1 MSKRA
6 IDAMLPFLTDGFG
19 NPSSIH
25 SLGQRSFEALESA
38 RGIISRRLDCETSE
52 VYFTSGGTESDNL
65 AIHSAVLAG
74 IKNGRRHIVT
84 SKTEH
89 HAVLNTISE
98 FRDEGLEVTYLDVGL
113 NGSVDPSLLERSV
126 RPDTALVS
134 IMYANNET
142 GVINPVS
149 EIGRICKE
157 RGILFHTDAVQAVG
171 HIPLSFRE
179 TGADYLSFSGHK
191 LHGPKGVGVLI
202 SKKNAP
208 LLSLIKGGS
217 QERGKRAGTENVGG
231 ICSMAEALDESCE
244 SFEESVVCITAL
256 RDRLIDGLLTIPGT
270 VINGGGE
277 RLPGIVNVSFEGTD
291 GESIVHLLD
300 FMGIAASTGAA
311 CTSASG
317 SPSHVLLAMGKGPD
331 IAKGSVRFSLDRD
344 NTVDEIDTIIG
355 SVKNAVSRIRGLG

>member
-1 MSKRA
+1 
-6 IDAMLPFLTDGFG
+6 ML
-19 NPSSIH
+19 
-25 SLGQRSFEALESA
+25 SLSA
-38 RGIISRRLDCETSE
+38 
-52 VYFTSGGTESDNL
+52 
-65 AIHSAVLAG
+65 
-74 IKNGRRHIVT
+74 
-84 SKTEH
+84 
-89 HAVLNTISE
+89 
-98 FRDEGLEVTYLDVGL
+98 
-113 NGSVDPSLLERSV
+113 
-126 RPDTALVS
+126 
-134 IMYANNET
+134 
-142 GVINPVS
+142 
-149 EIGRICKE
+149 
-157 RGILFHTDAVQAVG
+157 
-171 HIPLSFRE
+171 
-179 TGADYLSFSGHK
+179 HK
-191 LHGPKGVGVLI
+191 FHGPKGVGVLI

-244 SFEESVVCITAL
+244 SFEKSVACVTAL

-317 SPSHVLLAMGKGPD
+317 SPSHVLLAMGKGPE

-355 SVKNAVSRIRGLG
+355 SVKTAVSRIRGLG